1 MSNVCRVPYIDRQFG
16 EYPQLANRLTDIY
29 HDVWKQITG
38 SGLFREY
45 GSGPNATYLFS
56 SPGTAQNKKQVELIQ
71 KINKSLNTPEGK
83 SVVQSKLT
91 KAGNNAKVVINLH
104 PIAQQEYNKLPKPPT
119 QGTLFQ
125 LNKVATPKAVFE
137 EKEKMEI
144 YGITSNQRS
153 KIPLINKLLY
163 RAITPANYNK
173 ARILKKSL
181 VSLFVGRDYND
192 FITTLKKWRE
202 DDIKNNVTEENKIIP
217 KWATEIT
224 PEQYKKRE
232 DAWLLSN
239 GLPQKHNTF
248 RYVGRGFIRNGK
260 VVFDNKGEDI
270 YDFNNFEFDEK
281 DLSRWLREDRKAGVD
296 KQNAT
301 MGKYAMKVGR
311 DQTGY
316 YLQYS
321 DRWDLDLNTAVIK
334 QMVNL
339 TQKPFIVS
347 GKLYKAATY
356 NDDGNIFIYY
366 TQDVN
371 NKDIK
376 VYNDFLQEVNQEE
389 TIEQEQ
395 KGNEESTVS
404 STASPKTLAI
414 IKDFIKRIGVDING
428 MKEIVV
434 NGVKQDAN
442 GAALIMQNLIQVV
455 EGTEGVS
462 LSEEA
467 MHFAVEIIK
476 QTNPKLYKT
485 LLKEINNYDLYKQVL
500 ADYGTDPNY
509 QGADGKPDIL
519 KLKEE
524 AIAKVLVE
532 TIIKKNEGSTEKP
545 ELLAKT
551 QSFWSSMVEW
561 FKGLFMKSGFDRAA
575 MDIIS
580 GKEIGTVADIRA
592 EEGRVF
598 LQKSRQQ
605 SAIDKI
611 KEIDSRLTKKEV
623 EIDGEKQDR
632 YFLDG
637 ITQIAR
643 RVSDEIKDWYS
654 RRFRGGE
661 ILKSQEAKAIDD
673 LKMEKGTAGHADY
686 EYLLRGLNDGRGGIL
701 VDENGYLRDVPLDD
715 SSYVPQMDPTDPNRN
730 IYETLKANL
739 LERLKSLDKTDSEG
753 NRTVFLAE
761 MQIFDPKTNKA
772 GTIDL
777 MAITPEG
784 RVNLLD
790 WKFMAISDAYEDV
803 PWYKVAAWKNQMD
816 QYKTML
822 INAYGIKEEQFD
834 QTRMI
839 PIKAKYSEGD
849 IKQRILPEL
858 IGVEIGAVD
867 PKDITDDY
875 LVPVGLE
882 EERTGNDDVDA
893 LLKKLNADYRKLS
906 EKTVLPS
913 EKKSK
918 AEQLNALFTA
928 IRQLQM
934 RQNLKPLLEQ
944 AKVFNSSIKNLMER
958 YEKNW
963 KGNDP
968 KSFSEEEVNAFVKEI
983 LDAEK
988 ALSTY
993 TTLDV
998 DLADLFE
1005 EDVDADL
1012 ENDLTK
1018 TVKIARSLENKL
1030 DRMKTSFVKDFI
1042 GKAEEVED
1050 VTKVEKTISGLA
1062 KWWSDTATIQLNSAK
1077 ILFRKANRAL
1087 TFSAMD
1093 TVDQS
1098 KKLQTIKDK
1107 YDAWAKGKGL
1117 SGKNYFNILKKKGTN
1132 ELIDEFQGEFYKEL
1146 QKRINSKDPNLFGW
1160 VKDNINISEYNA
1172 FLKEEI
1178 ASEKKRIIEKYKDRE
1193 QSDANDV
1200 KMNAELNKVDR
1211 MYNTSTKDGAGWF
1224 QYELIKKFPKEKW
1237 QTAEW
1242 KELHAPQNQAALDFY
1257 NYIRERNEY
1266 YRSIGYLGRGEDR
1279 TFLPWVRKSL
1289 VEKIVMG
1296 GNISIGE
1303 QFLKSISM
1311 SEGDVGFGKIDPHTG
1326 RPIDT
1331 IPKYFTT
1338 ELQEEASE
1346 DLFKNMALYNEMAIK
1361 FKYLSEIEDQA
1372 LALIDL
1378 ERNKETIR
1386 TSIFARTQYKNGKV
1400 EVSPDNSKNAELI
1413 ESMVKGIIYGQK
1425 YLQNDSF
1432 DQALATFGKFGEKV
1446 NTKLGFK
1453 LFPEGL
1459 EGRQVSLNKSIDTL
1473 NRMYQTKVMGLN
1485 LLSASSNLFGGTAQ
1499 SIINS
1504 GKYFTKSDYLATEAW
1519 INSKMIGLGNADFQ
1533 KKAVGA
1539 LDYFLPLT
1547 ENYNRELAKKL
1558 SLSTLNQENI
1568 QDAMFILMRQS
1579 DKHVQTVNF
1588 FSFLKNSIVQDGEVV
1603 NVREYLKK
1611 TPEYANFYEGT
1622 TEQRKAREAKFEE
1635 DVKKL
1640 VEEKGV
1646 LKLGQIVDNEFVI
1659 PGVERKSESVVAL
1672 RRKIQQI
1679 SKDALG
1685 NMTDDSRRLI
1695 DMNIYGNSFMMFKR
1709 WIPRLVDVRAGDL
1722 KYNSASDAYEWGRM
1736 RTVYSM
1742 LSLDLIKSVKRLSN
1756 TLSGN
1761 EEGVK
1766 YMREMWEKKKE
1777 EYERETGKTLNMTES
1792 EFMDLVRRNVKSQI
1806 NDTMFFLTMIGLVLA
1821 LKANAPDDEED
1832 PMIKNQY
1839 KFMMRAADKLKDEI
1853 AYFYNPANLLQL
1865 VSGGLFPSIG
1875 LLTNFG
1881 KLLGNFMEEVFG
1893 LVLKNEEWVESA
1905 KPTKYLM
1912 KQFPVSNQI
1921 VQYLPMFVP
1930 EVAKDLGIKAQSQSG
1945 FIH

>member
-1 MSNVCRVPYIDRQFG
+1 MPCKIEIRKTIDKNISDKTQDDFWG
-16 EYPQLANRLTDIY
+16 FTE
-29 HDVWKQITG
+29 KQARKIVVDLNSLWGNIAKTVQ
-38 SGLFREY
+38 
-45 GSGPNATYLFS
+45 T
-56 SPGTAQNKKQVELIQ
+56 TAQGGWRILTSKIEEAVDREFDKQVTAE
-71 KINKSLNTPEGK
+71 KSFERDLDFFNGDRALLE
-83 SVVQSKLT
+83 
-91 KAGNNAKVVINLH
+91 
-104 PIAQQEYNKLPKPPT
+104 QEQREDT
-119 QGTLFQ
+119 SSQGVMFQ
-125 LNKVATPKAVFE
+125 LNKVTTPKPVFE
-137 EKEKMEI
+137 DAEKMKI

-153 KIPLINKLLY
+153 KIPMINKLLY

-192 FITTLKKWRE
+192 FISTIKKWRE
-202 DDIKNNVTEENKIIP
+202 DDLANNVNEENKIIP

-232 DAWLLSN
+232 DAWALSN

-248 RYVGRGFIRNGK
+248 KYVGRGFIRDGK

-270 YDFNNFEFDEK
+270 YDFNNFEFDQK
-281 DLSRWLREDRKAGVD
+281 DLSRWLGEDRTAGVD

-301 MGKYAMKVGR
+301 MGKYAIKVGR

-316 YLQYS
+316 YLSYS
-321 DRWDLDLNTAVIK
+321 DRWDLDLNNPIIK

-371 NKDIK
+371 NKDIQ
-376 VYNDFLQEVNQEE
+376 VYNDFLQEINEE
-389 TIEQEQ
+389 EAIEQEQ

-404 STASPKTLAI
+404 STASPKTLALV
-414 IKDFIKRIGVDING
+414 KDFIKRIGVDIDG

-434 NGVKQDAN
+434 NGVKQNAN
-442 GAALIMQNLIQVV
+442 GAALITQNLIQVV

-476 QTNPKLYKT
+476 QTNPSLYKI
-485 LLKEINNYDLYKQVL
+485 LLKEINNYALYKQVL
-500 ADYGTDPNY
+500 ADYGSDPNY
-509 QGADGKPDIL
+509 QGKDGKPDIL

-532 TIIKKNEGSTEKP
+532 TIINQNEGSTEKP
-545 ELLAKT
+545 ELLAKS
-551 QSFWSSMVEW
+551 QSWWSSMVEW
-561 FKGLFMKSGFDRAA
+561 LKGLFMKSGFDRAA
-575 MDIIS
+575 MDIIT
-580 GKEIGTVADIRA
+580 GKEIGTVEDIRA

-605 SAIDKI
+605 SAVDKLR
-611 KEIDSRLTKKEV
+611 EIDARLTKKEV
-623 EIDGEKQDR
+623 EVDGEKQDR

-637 ITQIAR
+637 VVQIAR
-643 RVSDEIKDWYS
+643 RVSDEIKDWYA
-654 RRFRGGE
+654 RRFKGGE
-661 ILKSQEAKAIDD
+661 ILKSQEAKAVDD
-673 LKMEKGTAGHADY
+673 LKMEKGTAGHADF
-686 EYLLRGLNDGRGGIL
+686 EYLIRGLNDGRGGVL

-715 SSYVPQMDPTDPNRN
+715 SGYVPQMDPTDPDRV
-730 IYETLKANL
+730 IYNTLKENL
-739 LERLKSLDKTDSEG
+739 LERLISLDKTNANGE
-753 NRTVFLAE
+753 RTVFLSE

-784 RVNLLD
+784 KINLLD
-790 WKFMAISDAYEDV
+790 WKFMALSDASEDV

-822 INAYGIKEEQFD
+822 INAYGVKEEQFD

-839 PIKAKYSEGD
+839 PIKVKYSEGD

-867 PKDITDDY
+867 PKDITDNY
-875 LVPVGLE
+875 LIPVGLE
-882 EERTGNDDVDA
+882 EERTGNDDIDK

-906 EKTVLPS
+906 EKNVLPS
-913 EKKSK
+913 EKRNK

-944 AKVFNSSIKNLMER
+944 AKVFNSSLKSLMER
-958 YEKNW
+958 YKSDW

-968 KSFSEEEVNAFVKEI
+968 KSFSEAQVDAFTKE
-983 LDAEK
+983 LADAEK
-988 ALSTY
+988 ALLTY

-998 DLADLFE
+998 DLADLFLE
-1005 EDVDADL
+1005 GEDSEL
-1012 ENDLTK
+1012 ENDLAK
-1018 TVKIARSLENKL
+1018 TVKIARSLESKL
-1030 DRMKTSFVKDFI
+1030 DTMKTEFVKDFI

-1050 VTKVEKTISGLA
+1050 VTKGEKTISGLA

-1087 TFSAMD
+1087 TFAAMD
-1093 TVDQS
+1093 TVDES
-1098 KKLQTIKDK
+1098 KKLQALKDK

-1117 SGKNYFNILKKKGTN
+1117 TGKNYFNILKKPGTN
-1132 ELIDEFQGEFYKEL
+1132 ELIDEYQSEFYKEL
-1146 QKRINSKDPNLFGW
+1146 QKRINSKDPDLFKW
-1160 VKDNINISEYNA
+1160 IKDNINISEYNA

-1178 ASEKKRIIEKYKDRE
+1178 ASEKTRIIEKYKDRE
-1193 QSDANDV
+1193 QSEENEQ
-1200 KMNAELNKVDR
+1200 KMNNELNKVDR
-1211 MYNTSTKDGAGWF
+1211 MYDTSTKNSAGWF
-1224 QYELIKKFPKEKW
+1224 QYELIKRYPKEKW

-1257 NYIRERNEY
+1257 DYIRKRNEY

-1296 GNISIGE
+1296 GNISVGE

-1311 SEGDVGFGKIDPHTG
+1311 SEGDVGFGKTDPHTG

-1338 ELQEEASE
+1338 ELQEETSE

-1361 FKYLSEIEDQA
+1361 FKYLSEIENQA

-1378 ERNKETIR
+1378 ERNKETIKTSNFSR
-1386 TSIFARTQYKNGKV
+1386 TKRDANGNI
-1400 EVSPDNSKNAELI
+1400 EFSPDNSKNTELI

-1425 YLQNDSF
+1425 YLQNDTF

-1446 NTKLGFK
+1446 NAKIGFK

-1473 NRMYQTKVMGLN
+1473 NKMFQTKVMGLN
-1485 LLSASSNLFGGTAQ
+1485 LLSATSNLFGGTAQ
-1499 SIINS
+1499 SLINS

-1519 INSKMIGLGNADFQ
+1519 INSKMIGLGNVEFQ
-1533 KKAVGA
+1533 KKAIGA
-1539 LDYFLPLT
+1539 LEYFLPLT
-1547 ENYNRELAKKL
+1547 ENYNREFAKKL
-1558 SLSTLNQENI
+1558 SLNTLNQENI
-1568 QDAMFILMRQS
+1568 QDAMFILMRQT

-1588 FSFLKNSIVQDGEVV
+1588 FSFLKNSIVENGEVV
-1603 NVREYLKK
+1603 NAREFLKK
-1611 TPEYANFYEGT
+1611 SPEYANFYEGT
-1622 TEQRKAREAKFEE
+1622 EEQRKAREAKFEE

-1640 VEEKGV
+1640 IEEKGV
-1646 LKLGQIVDNEFVI
+1646 LKLGQVVDGEFVI

-1672 RRKIQQI
+1672 RRKVQQVT
-1679 SKDALG
+1679 KDALG
-1685 NMTDDSRRLI
+1685 NMTEDSRRLI

-1709 WIPRLVDVRAGDL
+1709 WIPRLVDVRLGDL
-1722 KYNSASDAYEWGRM
+1722 KYNSGSDAYEWGRM

-1742 LSLDLIKSVKRLSN
+1742 LSLDVIKSVKRLSN

-1761 EEGVK
+1761 EKGVE

-1777 EYERETGKTLNMTES
+1777 EYERETGKTLDMTES
-1792 EFMDLVRRNVKSQI
+1792 EFMDLVRRNVKSQMI
-1806 NDTMFFLTMIGLVLA
+1806 DAMFFLSMLLLVMA
-1821 LKANAPDDEED
+1821 LKANAPDDDED
-1832 PMIKNQY
+1832 PAVKNQY

-1853 AYFYNPANLLQL
+1853 QYFYNPANMLQL

-1875 LLTNFG
+1875 LLTNFIT
-1881 KLLGNFMEEVFG
+1881 LTGNFIEEMFG
-1893 LVLKNEEWVESA
+1893 LVLQNDEWVESA
-1905 KPTKYLM
+1905 KPIKYLM
-1912 KQFPVSNQI
+1912 KQFPVSTQI

-1930 EVAKDLGIKAQSQSG
+1930 DVAKDLGIKAQSQSG
-1945 FIH
+1945 FVK

>member
-1 MSNVCRVPYIDRQFG
+1 MSNTCRVKYIDRQFKD
-16 EYPQLANRLTDIY
+16 YPELANRLTDIY
-29 HDVWKQITG
+29 HDVWKKITG

-45 GSGPNATYLFS
+45 GSGPSATYLFS
-56 SPGTAQNKKQVELIQ
+56 NPGTDQNKKQIALIQ
-71 KINKSLNTPEGK
+71 KINKSVNAPEGT
-83 SVVQSKLT
+83 SVIQSKST
-91 KAGNNAKVVINLH
+91 KTGNNKKVIVSVH
-104 PIAQQEYNKLPKPPT
+104 PIAQQEYDKIIKTPT

-125 LNKVATPKAVFE
+125 LNKVATPKPVFE
-137 EKEKMEI
+137 DAEKMKI

-153 KIPLINKLLY
+153 KIPMINKLLY

-192 FITTLKKWRE
+192 FITTIKKWRE
-202 DDIKNNVTEENKIIP
+202 DDLANNVSEDNKIIP

-232 DAWLLSN
+232 DAWALSN

-248 RYVGRGFIRNGK
+248 KYIGRGFIRNGK
-260 VVFDNKGEDI
+260 VVFDNNGEDI
-270 YDFNNFEFDEK
+270 YDFNNFEFNEK
-281 DLSRWLREDRKAGVD
+281 DLSRWLSKGRTSGVD

-311 DQTGY
+311 DGTGY

-321 DRWDLDLNTAVIK
+321 DRWDLDLNTPIIK

-371 NKDIK
+371 NKEIK
-376 VYNDFLQEVNQEE
+376 AYNYLLEE
-389 TIEQEQ
+389 INEEEAIEQEQ

-404 STASPKTLAI
+404 STASPKTLALV
-414 IKDFIKRIGVDING
+414 KDFVKRIGVDIKQ
-428 MKEIVV
+428 MQSIVV
-434 NGVKQDAN
+434 NGEKQDAN
-442 GAALIMQNLIQVV
+442 GAALIMQNLIQVI

-476 QTNPKLYKT
+476 QTNPSLYKT
-485 LLKEINNYDLYKQVL
+485 LLKEINNYALYKQVL
-500 ADYGTDPNY
+500 ADYGSDPNY
-509 QGADGKPDIL
+509 QGKDGKPDIL

-524 AIAKVLVE
+524 AIAKILVE
-532 TIIKKNEGSTEKP
+532 TIINQNEGSTEKP

-580 GKEIGTVADIRA
+580 GKEIGTVEDIRA
-592 EEGRVF
+592 EEGKVF
-598 LQKSRQQ
+598 LQKSKQED
-605 SAIDKI
+605 AIDKI
-611 KEIDSRLTKKEV
+611 REIDTRLTKKEV
-623 EIDGEKQDR
+623 DVNGEKEER

-637 ITQIAR
+637 VTQIAR

-661 ILKSQEAKAIDD
+661 ILKTEEAKAVDD
-673 LKMEKGTAGHADY
+673 LKMEKGTKGHADF
-686 EYLLRGLNDGRGGIL
+686 EYLVRGLNDGRGGVL
-701 VDENGYLRDVPLDD
+701 VDENGLLRADEDILDD
-715 SSYVPQMDPTDPNRN
+715 SGYVPQMDPNDPDRD
-730 IYETLKANL
+730 IYETLKENL
-739 LERLKSLDKTDSEG
+739 LKRLKSFDKG
-753 NRTVFLAE
+753 TVFLSE
-761 MQIFDPKTNKA
+761 MQIFDPKSNKA

-777 MAITPEG
+777 MAITPKG
-784 RVNLLD
+784 IVNLLD
-790 WKFMAISDAYEDV
+790 WKFMAIADSVEDI

-822 INAYGIKEEQFD
+822 INSYGIKEEQFD

-839 PIKAKYSEGD
+839 PIKVKYDEGNM
-849 IKQRILPEL
+849 KQKILPKL
-858 IGVEIGAVD
+858 LGIEIGAVD
-867 PKDITDDY
+867 PKEITDDY
-875 LVPVGLE
+875 LIPVGLE
-882 EERTGNDDVDA
+882 EEKTNNRKVDA
-893 LLKKLNADYRKLS
+893 LLKRLNADYKKLS

-913 EKKSK
+913 EKREK

-944 AKVFNSSIKNLMER
+944 AKVFNSSIENLMER
-958 YEKNW
+958 FEKNW
-963 KGNDP
+963 VGNDP
-968 KSFSEEEVNAFVKEI
+968 KSFSEADVNAFIKEI

-988 ALSTY
+988 ALNTY
-993 TTLDV
+993 TTLDI
-998 DLADLFE
+998 DLAGLFKGKE
-1005 EDVDADL
+1005 DADL
-1012 ENDLTK
+1012 KKDLST
-1018 TVKIARSLENKL
+1018 TVTTARFLKSELSTITTE
-1030 DRMKTSFVKDFI
+1030 FVKDFI
-1042 GKAEEVED
+1042 GKAEDVED
-1050 VTKVEKTISGLA
+1050 VTKEEKTISGLA

-1087 TFSAMD
+1087 TLTTYD
-1093 TVDQS
+1093 TIDQS
-1098 KKLQTIKDK
+1098 KKLQTLKDK
-1107 YDAWAKGKGL
+1107 YNTWAKGKGL
-1117 SGKNYFNILKKKGTN
+1117 TNKNYFNILKKKGTN
-1132 ELIDEFQGEFYKEL
+1132 ELIDEYQSDFYKEL
-1146 QKRINSKDPNLFGW
+1146 QKRINSKDPDLFKW
-1160 VKDNINISEYNA
+1160 VKENINISEYNA

-1178 ASEKKRIIEKYKDRE
+1178 ASEKTRIIEKYKDRE
-1193 QSDANDV
+1193 QSEENNQ
-1200 KMNAELNKVDR
+1200 KMENELNKVDKL
-1211 MYNTSTKDGAGWF
+1211 YNTSTPTAAGWY

-1296 GNISIGE
+1296 GKISVGE
-1303 QFLKSISM
+1303 QFLRSISM

-1326 RPIDT
+1326 KPIDT
-1331 IPKYFTT
+1331 IPKYFIT
-1338 ELQEEASE
+1338 ELQEEVSE

-1386 TSIFARTQYKNGKV
+1386 VSTFSKTQYKNGKID
-1400 EVSPDNSKNAELI
+1400 VSPDNSKNADLI

-1425 YLQNDSF
+1425 YLQNDNF
-1432 DQALATFGKFGEKV
+1432 DQALATFGKLGEKV
-1446 NTKLGFK
+1446 NAKIGFK

-1459 EGRQVSLNKSIDTL
+1459 EGRKVSLNKSIDTL
-1473 NRMYQTKVMGLN
+1473 NRMFQTTTMGLN
-1485 LLSASSNLFGGTAQ
+1485 LTSATSNLFGGTAQ

-1504 GKYFTKSDYLATEAW
+1504 GKYFTPSDYLATEAW
-1519 INSKMIGLGNADFQ
+1519 INSKMLGLGNTEYQ
-1533 KKAVGA
+1533 KKTIGA
-1539 LDYFLPLT
+1539 LEYFLPLT
-1547 ENYNRELAKKL
+1547 ENYNREFAKKL
-1558 SLSTLNQENI
+1558 SLNKLSQENI
-1568 QDAMFILMRQS
+1568 QDALFWMMRQT

-1588 FSFLKNSIVQDGEVV
+1588 FSFLKNSIVQNGEVV
-1603 NVREYLKK
+1603 NVREFLKK
-1611 TPEYANFYEGT
+1611 SPEYINFYEGT
-1622 TEQRKAREAKFEE
+1622 MEQRKAREAKFEE
-1635 DVKKL
+1635 DVKRL
-1640 VEEKGV
+1640 IEEKGV
-1646 LKLGQIVDNEFVI
+1646 LKVGEIVDNEFVI
-1659 PGVERKSESVVAL
+1659 PGVDRRSESVIVL
-1672 RRKIQQI
+1672 RRKVQQLT
-1679 SKDALG
+1679 KDALG
-1685 NMTDDSRRLI
+1685 NTTEESRRLI

-1709 WIPRLVDVRAGDL
+1709 WIPRLVDVRVGGL

-1736 RTVYSM
+1736 RTAYSIIAKD
-1742 LSLDLIKSVKRLSN
+1742 LLGSIGNLRNSLV
-1756 TLSGN
+1756 GN
-1761 EEGVK
+1761 EKGVEF
-1766 YMREMWEKKKE
+1766 MREMWEKKKAD
-1777 EYERETGKTLNMTES
+1777 YERETGKVLDMTES

-1806 NDTMFFLTMIGLVLA
+1806 RDLMFFLVMIGLFLA
-1821 LKANAPDDEED
+1821 LKANAPDDDED
-1832 PMIKNQY
+1832 PAVKNQY
-1839 KFMMRAADKLKDEI
+1839 KFMLRAVDKLKDEI

-1865 VSGGLFPSIG
+1865 VSRGLFPSAG
-1875 LLTNFG
+1875 LLKNFG
-1881 KLLGNFMEEVFG
+1881 KVVENFMLEIFG
-1893 LVLKNEEWVESA
+1893 LVLQNDEWVESA
-1905 KPTKYLM
+1905 TPIKYLM
-1912 KQFPVSNQI
+1912 KQFPVSNQL
-1921 VQYLPMFVP
+1921 VQYLPLFAP
-1930 EVAKDLGIKAQSQSG
+1930 ELAKDLGIKTQSRSG
-1945 FIH
+1945 FIK